1 MDTSQVTF
9 VGHPRISIGK
19 AAECRSYAAALAS
32 LGYEPSLYDIYGQS
46 GDDPWINCDG
56 VRLHAA
62 DALGDGVRV
71 WHINGDEVEPVFRHL
86 SAQGQRPRDGYN
98 IMVPAWE
105 LGRYP
110 DVWKAAVDEFDEV
123 WAISKFVQEIVAD
136 VTERPVIHMSQP
148 TRRTPGAPIS
158 RADFGI
164 REDAFVFFSFMDAS
178 SYLERK
184 NPEGIFQLYRRL
196 RSRNPYKRFVFAL
209 KIKERDGSGDE
220 VEDEMLSTDP
230 NFTLINRHL
239 TEGEMTGLIS
249 LSDALVSLHR
259 SEGFGR
265 GVGEAMSLGLP
276 VIATG
281 YSGVLDMMTQ
291 ANSWPLPYKL
301 IPVRE
306 GEYPHH
312 AGQVWADPDLDA
324 AVAACEE
331 VMDNPAERRRRVRRA
346 SLDLETNFSHAAVG
360 LRLSERL
367 SEIAAERTN

>member
-1 MDTSQVTF
+1 
-9 VGHPRISIGK
+9 
-19 AAECRSYAAALAS
+19 
-32 LGYEPSLYDIYGQS
+32 
-46 GDDPWINCDG
+46 
-56 VRLHAA
+56 
-62 DALGDGVRV
+62 
-71 WHINGDEVEPVFRHL
+71 
-86 SAQGQRPRDGYN
+86 
-98 IMVPAWE
+98 
-105 LGRYP
+105 
-110 DVWKAAVDEFDEV
+110 
-123 WAISKFVQEIVAD
+123 
-136 VTERPVIHMSQP
+136 
-148 TRRTPGAPIS
+148 
-158 RADFGI
+158 
-164 REDAFVFFSFMDAS
+164 
-178 SYLERK
+178 
-184 NPEGIFQLYRRL
+184 
-196 RSRNPYKRFVFAL
+196 
-209 KIKERDGSGDE
+209 
-220 VEDEMLSTDP
+220 
-230 NFTLINRHL
+230 
-239 TEGEMTGLIS
+239 MTGLIS